1 MTDRGKILP
10 GRLTGANA
18 QQQRRLKK
26 LFVLPEQWV
35 YCDRRKSMSVEVLL
49 IDQVDGLG
57 IEGDIVK
64 VADGYARN
72 YLFPNGYATLVTEGK
87 RRQIEKKRA
96 ARLIEIQEA
105 KVDAEI
111 LSKKIAEIVLQ
122 ISVKVGENG
131 KMFGSV
137 GIPQLTEHLAAKGI
151 ELERSMF
158 KLHQPISKLGEHEI
172 KVVLHP
178 EVNTNLKLKIVQ
190 E

>member
-1 MTDRGKILP
+1 
-10 GRLTGANA
+10 
-18 QQQRRLKK
+18 
-26 LFVLPEQWV
+26 
-35 YCDRRKSMSVEVLL
+35 MSVEVLL

-96 ARLIEIQEA
+96 ARLIEIEEA
-105 KVDAEI
+105 KGDAEI

-137 GIPQLTEHLAAKGI
+137 GIPQLTEHLVAEGI
-151 ELERSMF
+151 VIERSMI
-158 KLHQPISKLGEHEI
+158 KLHQPINKLGEHEI

-178 EVNTNLKLKIVQ
+178 EVNTNLKLKIV
-190 E
+190 EE